1 MKRNNLL
8 WIVMTCLCGVTTIA
22 LTACNDDDSTNTP
35 NYSIETGTM
44 DSVALS
50 MSYRGCLS
58 CILSGRC
65 NMPANVLDSAEIG
78 IEVAIKN
85 DMSTDTSEI
94 VYHLPAKEV
103 DATNRFVV
111 SSDSSESGPI
121 PIYGS
126 NYYFL
131 TYYYRTYLKVGDV
144 YQYGV
149 KKKMLLPNSINLFE
163 KFSINTGIAKYYSY
177 NNMYNYI
184 SPYRTTCVA
193 VSYDESLLTSDLI
206 LEAEKKGETIK
217 QQEVSGYYHKKLGKL
232 NVYSKELLSND
243 STATIPLTCVNA
255 AYIGKF
261 YYCECYFLTT
271 YENGINVPVRVKM
284 GEIKCR

>member
-85 DMSTDTSEI
+85 ELSTDTSEI
-94 VYHLPAKEV
+94 VYHIPAKEV

-111 SSDSSESGPI
+111 SSDSSDLGPV

-126 NYYFL
+126 NYYSLAYSFRAYFKL
-131 TYYYRTYLKVGDV
+131 GDV
-144 YQYGV
+144 CQYGA
-149 KKKMLLPNSINLFE
+149 KKKMSLPNSFDLFE
-163 KFSINTGIAKYYSY
+163 KFTIYTGTAKYSSG
-177 NNMYNYI
+177 MYKYF

-193 VSYDESLLTSDLI
+193 VSYDENLLTSDLI
-206 LEAEKKGETIK
+206 LSAEKKGETIK
-217 QQEVSGYYHKKLGKL
+217 KQETSGYYHKKLGNL
-232 NVYSKELLSND
+232 NVYGKELLSND
-243 STATIPLTCVNA
+243 TNATIPLTCVNA

-261 YYCECYFLTT
+261 YYCECYVLTN
-271 YENGINVPVRVKM
+271 YENGKNVPVRVMM
-284 GEIKCR
+284 GEIKSRL